1 VYQHLAWCN
10 FLKNNIAKSLEYL
23 DKAEQYSKGN
33 TDTLYIQGRCM
44 LELGKTQEAHYYFHD
59 AAHKSPNEAIFWA
72 SLAYFYYQEGK
83 YKETFNNIIKATA
96 LKPELYEVWY
106 NLGILYERCKQPE
119 EALIAY
125 ERVLQIEK
133 SQKEAQDRIM
143 IIKSPM
149 YEQRMSESSQLL
161 TMKHPVYCLPNS
173 LTILRKYQQI
183 HESEASAFK
192 QKMN

>member
-1 VYQHLAWCN
+1 
-10 FLKNNIAKSLEYL
+10 
-23 DKAEQYSKGN
+23 
-33 TDTLYIQGRCM
+33 
-44 LELGKTQEAHYYFHD
+44 
-59 AAHKSPNEAIFWA
+59 
-72 SLAYFYYQEGK
+72 
-83 YKETFNNIIKATA
+83 
-96 LKPELYEVWY
+96 
-106 NLGILYERCKQPE
+106 
-119 EALIAY
+119 
-125 ERVLQIEK
+125 
-133 SQKEAQDRIM
+133 M